1 MTKSSQ
7 KQQIFTQKNLFRIC
21 KTSFFVEL
29 LKLFKQYCW
38 NNFLHNYV
46 KKCLVYGIQAF
57 DTIPNSTQLVI
68 SALQTHVSIEGSLGS
83 FRDDSG
89 RTFLGFQMVK
99 KIWQVFG
106 R

>member
-1 MTKSSQ
+1 MQ
-7 KQQIFTQKNLFRIC
+7 LFGIDLILLLSFCSIC
-21 KTSFFVEL
+21 ETNFFVEL

-68 SALQTHVSIEGSLGS
+68 SALQKHVSINYVEDYINANLLTFSLL
-83 FRDDSG
+83 DYC
-89 RTFLGFQMVK
+89 
-99 KIWQVFG
+99 
-106 R
+106 

>member
-1 MTKSSQ
+1 MVEPQ
-7 KQQIFTQKNLFRIC
+7 FHLNFTSKFSFFSCRIC
-21 KTSFFVEL
+21 QTNFFVEL

-68 SALQTHVSIEGSLGS
+68 SALQKHVS
-83 FRDDSG
+83 
-89 RTFLGFQMVK
+89 
-99 KIWQVFG
+99 
-106 R
+106 